1 MQSLHVEM
9 NAQSVSNSSF
19 SMEQIQNHAVSLQSS
34 EVYFSMNIKYAV
46 VISTESTWKNNSEIL
61 HTAGIQCICGAMAQW
76 TGKPDLLMYS
86 QC

>member
-19 SMEQIQNHAVSLQSS
+19 SMEQIQNQAVSLQSS

-46 VISTESTWKNNSEIL
+46 VISMESTWKNNSEIHCGNSVHL
-61 HTAGIQCICGAMAQW
+61 WGHGSVNTQAWPTCIYPSC
-76 TGKPDLLMYS
+76 
-86 QC
+86 